1 MSSRTSR
8 LARTAATLTAT
19 AVALAGTVLL
29 GTGPAQ
35 AAQKR
40 VETPY
45 GFQGSAYGTRVTLGN
60 DQGDVG
66 SGPTAWSVLGCTKVA
81 PVRHDKN
88 GLVGQVNANDMVDVG
103 AVTSVTSSYRRPR
116 QQLFG
121 SRSVNNVTD
130 IVLGDPNGPRLEI
143 GALRTVADTFARNGK
158 LGAAT
163 DVVWSDLEIRLAPGD
178 EPATGTPLDDLVDAV
193 NKEADALALQ
203 VVQAAGAEGIEI
215 PEVGKITFGWNRTP
229 VSQRKGVAAASVF
242 ALRVDLANGS
252 QVNLSRAWSKVLRDV
267 PAGLFSGHA
276 YASQA
281 TALSD
286 TVKLGRLSMQPMAC
300 DGTDG
305 TWQVNRSAGVDIP
318 GALSINGLES
328 AAYGVQRANGSGVAK
343 TYSSLGSVNLG
354 DGQLVLQAI
363 RGHANIR
370 QDRSGRIVGRN
381 IQGTSIGY
389 MEVDGEQMAPPTED
403 NPFVNDDFKVEV
415 GIVDETL
422 RGIGVTAVRITF
434 LDGTGSI
441 LNLGNAKAIIRR
453 R

>member
-1 MSSRTSR
+1 MSRMPR
-8 LARTAATLTAT
+8 LVRTAATVTAT
-19 AVALAGTVLL
+19 AVAVAGAVLL
-29 GTGPAQ
+29 NATPAQ

-40 VETPY
+40 VETPF

-81 PVRHDKN
+81 PVRHDKS
-88 GLVGQVNANDMVDVG
+88 GLVAKVNANDMIDVG
-103 AVTSVTSSYRRPR
+103 AVTSVTSSYRRSR

-121 SRSVNNVTD
+121 SRSVNNVAD
-130 IVLGDPNGPRLEI
+130 IVLGDPAGPRLEI
-143 GALRTVADTFARNGK
+143 GALRTVANTFSRDGR

-163 DVVWSDLEIRLAPGD
+163 DVMWSDLQLRLAPGD
-178 EPATGTPLDDLVDAV
+178 EPATGTPLDDLLEAV
-193 NKEADALALQ
+193 NQGADTLALQ
-203 VVQAAGAEGIEI
+203 IVQAAGAEGIEI
-215 PEVGKITFGWNRTP
+215 PEVGRITFGWRRTP

-286 TVKLGRLSMQPMAC
+286 TVRLGRLSMQPMAC

-305 TWQVNRSAGVDIP
+305 TWQVNRSTGVDIP
-318 GALSINGLES
+318 GALSINALES

-343 TYSSLGSVNLG
+343 TYSSVGSVNLG
-354 DGQLVLQAI
+354 DGQLVLQAV

-370 QDRSGRIVGRN
+370 QDRFGRIVGRN

-389 MEVDGEQMAPPTED
+389 MAVNGEQVAPPTED
-403 NPFVNDDFKVEV
+403 HPFVNDDFKVEV

-434 LDGTGSI
+434 LDGTGSV
-441 LNLGNAKAIIRR
+441 LDLGNAKAIIRR